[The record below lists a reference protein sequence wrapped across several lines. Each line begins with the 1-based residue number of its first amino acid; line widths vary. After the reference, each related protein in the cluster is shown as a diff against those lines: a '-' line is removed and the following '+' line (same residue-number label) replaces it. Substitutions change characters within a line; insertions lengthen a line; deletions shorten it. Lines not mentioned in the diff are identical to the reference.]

1 MTAGGPWRGEDMSG
15 PHRTVGDS
23 VSRGCSAP
31 PMLPE
36 ARLEMVSRGWWS
48 LWRGGHR
55 ELAQRQDGAGSR
67 HFLEVTL
74 MAVAQA
80 PALRETTAPLVG
92 TLSPT
97 CPVDTSPS
105 LSSSLRC
112 SSLYGL

>member
-23 VSRGCSAP
+23 VSQGCSAP

-55 ELAQRQDGAGSR
+55 GRTGLAAAIFWKRR
-67 HFLEVTL
+67 
-74 MAVAQA
+74 
-80 PALRETTAPLVG
+80 
-92 TLSPT
+92 
-97 CPVDTSPS
+97 
-105 LSSSLRC
+105 
-112 SSLYGL
+112 